1 MKKILLLIVLA
12 ATLLQSIPATACTS
26 AIFTGKSTP
35 DGKPLMWKHRDTDE
49 MNNLTAYIRGEKYG
63 FLALTDAWYPIG
75 TKKAWGGNNEAG
87 FCIMNTA
94 SYNLKDDDVDEDLM
108 VNNGKIIY
116 RALEICATLADFEK
130 MLDTLQRPMYVES
143 NYGVIDAQ
151 GGAAYYEVN
160 NSGWRKIDVNDPK
173 MAPQGYLVYS
183 NHSYTGRLDEGYGY
197 IRYTNA
203 ENVIKTHIT
212 RAGEITPQ
220 WIFKALSRSFYHSLL
235 GIDLTKENLEWFIDQ
250 DFIPRES
257 TSCAMVFKG
266 VKKGEDPMETVM
278 WTVLGYPPVSVA
290 VPLFIKAKEDQPQ
303 LMTRRGDRQDPIMAI
318 LGLEQKPENA
328 LMCDLALSLKAN
340 VFPIKRGNGYKY
352 YNFSMMHN
360 PAGTGYMQQLAP
372 LEESIFEQGE
382 ALIKATEGKPYTPE
396 LFHNFYNTIQKQI
409 EETYLRL
416 Q

>member
-1 MKKILLLIVLA
+1 MRIAICDDEAVCIDQVMAAAERYAADRTGRHFEFDAFSDPDDLLEAAEKIGGYDIYLLDIVMPA
-12 ATLLQSIPATACTS
+12 MNGITLGAKL
-26 AIFTGKSTP
+26 
-35 DGKPLMWKHRDTDE
+35 RDVG
-49 MNNLTAYIRGEKYG
+49 Y
-63 FLALTDAWYPIG
+63 
-75 TKKAWGGNNEAG
+75 
-87 FCIMNTA
+87 
-94 SYNLKDDDVDEDLM
+94 
-108 VNNGKIIY
+108 NGKIIY

-173 MAPQGYLVYS
+173 IAPQGYLVYS

-203 ENVIKTHIT
+203 DNVIKPHIT

-257 TSCAMVFKG
+257 TSCAMVFTG

-303 LMTRRGDRQDPIMAI
+303 LMTRRGDRQDPIMAA
-318 LGLEQKPENA
+318 LGVVVR
-328 LMCDLALSLKAN
+328 S
-340 VFPIKRGNGYKY
+340 
-352 YNFSMMHN
+352 
-360 PAGTGYMQQLAP
+360 
-372 LEESIFEQGE
+372 SIP
-382 ALIKATEGKPYTPE
+382 TDTVRT
-396 LFHNFYNTIQKQI
+396 N
-409 EETYLRL
+409 
-416 Q
+416 